1 MIAHTSLQTG
11 QVGRAGFLFTHSRI
25 DSYSKT
31 WKQVVTAA
39 VMGEISSVVMAQV
52 SLDLEESSAI
62 SQAMRCGMGLRIILK
77 MGGGCC

>member
-1 MIAHTSLQTG
+1 MAQTSLQTG

-31 WKQVVTAA
+31 WKHVVTAA

-52 SLDLEESSAI
+52 SLDLEDSSAI
-62 SQAMRCGMGLRIILK
+62 SQAIR
-77 MGGGCC
+77 